1 LREHPAPQ
9 QDGTLVGITLTVFGF
24 TPVRGFHIESVP
36 QDKGDTVHRTEI
48 SQPIRGEEAFHR
60 DDDVHSIRFD
70 QTQKLLGTGFEIPV
84 HLDGPSLVNDTHVHR
99 PGMEVD
105 TTIVLVLF
113 GIESYEGLLLSVC
126 CWPSKAYRIRYAEE
140 EALMSIKRLQA
151 TAHSLRLAVLG
162 SGLSPRLMLSVE
174 VVGEPGT

>member
-1 LREHPAPQ
+1 
-9 QDGTLVGITLTVFGF
+9 
-24 TPVRGFHIESVP
+24 
-36 QDKGDTVHRTEI
+36 
-48 SQPIRGEEAFHR
+48 
-60 DDDVHSIRFD
+60 
-70 QTQKLLGTGFEIPV
+70 
-84 HLDGPSLVNDTHVHR
+84 
-99 PGMEVD
+99 MEVD

-162 SGLSPRLMLSVE
+162 SGLLPRLMPSVE